1 MLTQNYQNIS
11 SNLINLLPPRQ
22 KEIISRRF
30 GLEGGK
36 RETLI
41 DIGQDFGISRERVR
55 QIEADAFEKL
65 EREKQRKEVKEI
77 FSYLNTYL
85 KTYGNLKR
93 EDILLSDL
101 GGDSFQNHVRFFL
114 TLGDSFHVFR
124 ENQDFYTFWM
134 IDLSL
139 VQKAERILNYL
150 LKMIRKSKK
159 PLNEKD
165 FFALNRNEDPKL
177 FLSLFE
183 VFKKIEYGP
192 LNEIGLTEWLEI
204 KPRGVKDKAYLALK
218 KCGKPLHF
226 KDIVDIARELESKF
240 CPKKEILVQTLHN
253 ELIKDDRF
261 ILIGKGI
268 YALKEWG
275 YEAGTVKDFIIKF
288 LTEAK
293 QSLSKEEIIEKVLK
307 HRQVKPTTIL
317 LNLQNK
323 ELFQK
328 DDEGKYLIKN
338 YEL

>member
-11 SNLINLLPPRQ
+11 SSLINLLPPRQ

-30 GLEGGK
+30 GLEEGK

-41 DIGQDFGISRERVR
+41 DIGQDFGITRERVR

-65 EREKQRKEVKEI
+65 EKEKQRKEVKEI
-77 FSYLNTYL
+77 FSYFNAYL
-85 KTYGNLKR
+85 KAHGNLKR

-101 GGDSFQNHVRFFL
+101 GENNSQNHIRFFL
-114 TLGDSFHVFR
+114 TLGDPFHVFR
-124 ENQDFYTFWM
+124 ENQHFYTFWT
-134 IDLSL
+134 IEPSL
-139 VQKAERILNYL
+139 TQKAERILNYL
-150 LKMIRKSKK
+150 LKMIRKNNK

-165 FFALNRNEDPKL
+165 FFALNRNEDPKF

-183 VFKKIEYGP
+183 IFKKIEYGP
-192 LNEIGLTEWLEI
+192 LNEVGLTEWPEI

-218 KCGKPLHF
+218 KYGKPLHF
-226 KDIVDIARELESKF
+226 KDIVDIAKDLESKF

-293 QSLSKEEIIEKVLK
+293 QPLSEEEIIEKVLK

-317 LNLQNK
+317 LSLQNK

-328 DDEGKYLIKN
+328 NDEGKYLIKN
-338 YEL
+338 